1 MYQNLGHGIQE
12 SLAYASGVFVLAA
25 GAFLTSMDAFC
36 CSTIIHLLRGK
47 VWTEAAGPF
56 KTQIQQSHS
65 DQGRILLHSI
75 DQSSHWAGALERGE
89 VDSIPDGKSPQGQ
102 SGTQRGRDYCHLL
115 WEQPHCTI
123 LARPTF
129 HSLCP
134 ELKQQLLSV
143 SVLIQMSRQK
153 LTKMKIT

>member
-1 MYQNLGHGIQE
+1 MLRVPGSGPWDPGEPDLTHLGSWCWLLGHF
-12 SLAYASGVFVLAA
+12 SPAWTLSAVLPLSIFYVVRC
-25 GAFLTSMDAFC
+25 GQKLQG
-36 CSTIIHLLRGK
+36 LLRPK
-47 VWTEAAGPF
+47 FSSPTVTRAA
-56 KTQIQQSHS
+56 SCC
-65 DQGRILLHSI
+65 ILLI
-75 DQSSHWAGALERGE
+75 RAVTALERGE

-123 LARPTF
+123 LARTTF
-129 HSLCP
+129 HFLCP